1 MEFFSAIVAI
11 VTAKNFLVCLFAWSM
26 AQAIKLVWHY
36 RRTRRWYFH
45 MLVGTG
51 GMPSSHMTL
60 VSCAATLIG
69 VQNGWTSP
77 AFQCLLVLA
86 LIVMSDAW
94 GARRSAGRQA
104 ATLNRLVGDFY
115 RRAKDRP
122 KPLRELIGHTPLEVL
137 AGACLGV
144 LVAAAFT

>member
-1 MEFFSAIVAI
+1 VEVLSALWQV
-11 VTAKNFLVCLFAWSM
+11 VTAKNFLVGLSAWSL

-36 RRTRRWYFH
+36 WWTRRWYFH

-69 VQNGWTSP
+69 IQNGWASP
-77 AFQCLLVLA
+77 SFQCLLVLG

-94 GARRSAGRQA
+94 GARRASGKQA
-104 ATLNRLVGDFY
+104 TVLNRLVIDFY
-115 RRAKDRP
+115 RKKKDRP
-122 KPLRELIGHTPLEVL
+122 RPLREIIGHTPLEVI
-137 AGACLGV
+137 AGALLGAA
-144 LVAAAFT
+144 VAVVFS